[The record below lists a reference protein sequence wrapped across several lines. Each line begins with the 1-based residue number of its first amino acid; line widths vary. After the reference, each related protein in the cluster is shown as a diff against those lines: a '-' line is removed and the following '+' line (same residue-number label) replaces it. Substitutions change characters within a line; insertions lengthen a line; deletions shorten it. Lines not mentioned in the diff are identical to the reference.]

1 MVAVKLSS
9 GIGKMRQDFK
19 KFEKDTMITIHRNA
33 MLDAAYRTQ
42 RVLRLRSYPAA
53 FPKARNKQHAKE
65 VTVIGR
71 PGGRSAPRKDT
82 VKKLIQAD
90 LKRKREVRL
99 AIYDRTGKN
108 NFGTDYMVRHAF
120 GGIKTPIDG
129 SNIAVPLDYIQGRK
143 GVRGV
148 RQNLRPEQVLQKR
161 KRGGKPGFITKIKGK
176 NIIARREGKTWD
188 GKTRLPITPLYTL
201 VPSVRIT
208 RSFRF
213 YEDARVYHKLFDAA
227 YAREYNFRAPKALR
241 RRYSA

>member
-129 SNIAVPLDYIQGRK
+129 SNIAVPLDYVQGRK

-148 RQNLRPEQVLQKR
+148 RKSLRPEEVLKKR
-161 KRGGKPGFITKIKGK
+161 SKGGKPGFITKIKGK
-176 NIIARREGKTWD
+176 NIIARREGKSR
-188 GKTRLPITPLYTL
+188 KPITPLYAL
-201 VPSVRIT
+201 VPSARVSK
-208 RSFRF
+208 SFRF

-227 YAREYNFRAPKALR
+227 YAKEYNFRAPKALR